1 MRQTWFYRSKVV
13 YFDGY
18 RFAFDLLQKAISHTG
33 FLRDLPRW
41 KWWSLCSWKLIHH
54 HCADAQNTT
63 RWNKSWVLLTNQ
75 IWIFAPKSKSNVKT
89 KKSWKHRVWLF
100 GWIIWSII
108 IVPMP
113 KTQHAEIKIGFHW
126 RVKFEFSRQK
136 SSAPIKI
143 KCQSRE
149 NIGCDFSD

>member
-54 HCADAQNTT
+54 HCADAQTQHAEIKVGFYWRIKFEFSRQN
-63 RWNKSWVLLTNQ
+63 L
-75 IWIFAPKSKSNVKT
+75 AHESKSNVKT

-100 GWIIWSII
+100 GFKVIEFFDFK
-108 IVPMP
+108 
-113 KTQHAEIKIGFHW
+113 KTPFVVLWLAFCYLLRNIPIRLISVLFAKGKRMHAVYLCH
-126 RVKFEFSRQK
+126 
-136 SSAPIKI
+136 
-143 KCQSRE
+143 
-149 NIGCDFSD
+149 

>member
-54 HCADAQNTT
+54 HCADAQTQHAEIKVGFYWRIKFEFSRQN
-63 RWNKSWVLLTNQ
+63 L
-75 IWIFAPKSKSNVKT
+75 AHESKSNVKT

-100 GWIIWSII
+100 GLSNWI
-108 IVPMP
+108 
-113 KTQHAEIKIGFHW
+113 F
-126 RVKFEFSRQK
+126 RLQK
-136 SSAPIKI
+136 DPVRCVVVSFLLLIAKHTH
-143 KCQSRE
+143 
-149 NIGCDFSD
+149 

>member
-1 MRQTWFYRSKVV
+1 MYFKVQTEQNKQFWTRATFFDVIKQWFSKLPQYLHTRHVNTWVNFFYVDPTDSNFVRQTWFYRSKVV

-63 RWNKSWVLLTNQ
+63 RWNKSWVLLTE
-75 IWIFAPKSKSNVKT
+75 SNLNF
-89 KKSWKHRVWLF
+89 R
-100 GWIIWSII
+100 
-108 IVPMP
+108 
-113 KTQHAEIKIGFHW
+113 AKI
-126 RVKFEFSRQK
+126 
-136 SSAPIKI
+136 
-143 KCQSRE
+143 
-149 NIGCDFSD
+149 

>member
-1 MRQTWFYRSKVV
+1 MVLKTSTVLTYPPCTWVNFFYVDPTDSNFVRQTWFYRSKVV

-54 HCADAQNTT
+54 HCADAQTQHAEIKVGFYLRIKFEFSRQN
-63 RWNKSWVLLTNQ
+63 L
-75 IWIFAPKSKSNVKT
+75 AHESKSNVKT

-100 GWIIWSII
+100 GLNNLI
-108 IVPMP
+108 
-113 KTQHAEIKIGFHW
+113 F
-126 RVKFEFSRQK
+126 RLQK
-136 SSAPIKI
+136 DPVRCVVVS
-143 KCQSRE
+143 
-149 NIGCDFSD
+149 F

>member
-1 MRQTWFYRSKVV
+1 MVLKTSTVLTYPPCTWVNFFYVDPTDSNFVRQTWFYRSKVV

-75 IWIFAPKSKSNVKT
+75 IWIFAPKST
-89 KKSWKHRVWLF
+89 AR
-100 GWIIWSII
+100 
-108 IVPMP
+108 
-113 KTQHAEIKIGFHW
+113 
-126 RVKFEFSRQK
+126 
-136 SSAPIKI
+136 IKI
-143 KCQSRE
+143 KCQNKKVVKTSGVTFR
-149 NIGCDFSD
+149 IK